1 MQLSNSLSKT
11 VSVNVMV
18 SCVKTF
24 TNGFVPWE
32 AGVRRRKKEKFYPR
46 SQNACQVLNVGGG
59 RIIIKVERKLAVWFK
74 HKVKI
79 KQKGRL
85 CVDGLRLDHL

>member
-24 TNGFVPWE
+24 TNGFVLWE
-32 AGVRRRKKEKFYPR
+32 AGVRRRKRGKFYPR
-46 SQNACQVLNVGGG
+46 SHNACQVLNVGGG
-59 RIIIKVERKLAVWFK
+59 KTIKWSANWKCGSN
-74 HKVKI
+74 I
-79 KQKGRL
+79 KSK
-85 CVDGLRLDHL
+85 